1 MLSFCPPPA
10 PRHACYLRALLQIGV
25 RDPLLSSA
33 TSLSTDT
40 SSRPG
45 DTERDLTYTLDG
57 GASDRELGLGDDD
70 EDDDGDDGG
79 SSVMAGDVFPSP
91 PVPMAPLPSF
101 GVGAGR
107 LGSRLARPL

>member
-1 MLSFCPPPA
+1 MLLP
-10 PRHACYLRALLQIGV
+10 ALLQIGV

-45 DTERDLTYTLDG
+45 DTEGDPTYTLDVAG
-57 GASDRELGLGDDD
+57 SDRELGLGDDD
-70 EDDDGDDGG
+70 DDMDDGG
-79 SSVMAGDVFPSP
+79 SSVMAGDVFSPP